1 MGIKTFI
8 FDLDGVLTDTAEYH
22 YQAWQRLADEEGI
35 PFAREENENLRG
47 ISRRDS
53 LEYMLSTAARQAT
66 EEQMQEMMER
76 KNRYYRELIQ
86 GMGASNL
93 LPGAAELLEET
104 RQAGFR
110 IGVASVSKNARD
122 VIASLE
128 FEPLVDAISDGY
140 SVERHKPAPD
150 LFLHAAQQLDT
161 PPGQCV
167 VVEDAAS
174 GIEAAKAA
182 GMWSVG
188 LGPVERVGEA
198 QVTFPS
204 LAGVRLTDILTGLMS
219 STQAYQGNSG
229 DDVSSD
235 NDGTAKAVTTN
246 GGTSEEVTTNGG
258 TFEACNTNGWL
269 IREHA
274 FDPAQQH
281 HKETVFALGNGYL
294 GTRGT
299 FEERYPGDRQATLIN
314 GVFDDA
320 PVVYTELAN
329 APDWLSFHLII
340 EGERFSMERG
350 QILAY
355 ERILD
360 MHRGLLRRTLR
371 WQSPGG
377 HTVDIEIERWASLAD
392 PHLCAI
398 RYSVTLVDF
407 EGSEE
412 PLKRLLLT
420 EEPLKRLLLTEE
432 PLARSL
438 LTEEPLKR
446 LLPTVEL
453 RAGFNSMVD
462 NEGLTHWHLV
472 GQGNPDASSC
482 YLHSR
487 TRHTRI
493 DLCQTAHLDVEGVED
508 ICYKGRD
515 CDGHPA
521 ISASFHLSPA
531 QKITATK
538 LVTIYT
544 SRDTDSPLTEAL
556 GKLKASAAR
565 GYQRLKADHMA
576 AWRENWETSDVLIE
590 GDDEAQRAIR
600 FNLFQA
606 LAAAPRQ
613 DDRISIPAKTLSGF
627 GYRGHVFWDTEIFIV
642 PFLTFTQPDLARNL
656 LMYRYHTLPGARRK
670 AANSGYEGAMY
681 AWESAAT
688 GDETTPRWVPLKDGE
703 LLRIWCG
710 DIELHITTDVAYAAW
725 NYWQTTGDD
734 DWMRRYGA
742 EIFLDTAIFWAS
754 RVEEN
759 AELGCYEV
767 RDIIGPDEYHEHVDN
782 NAFTNRMIQ
791 WHLETAQ
798 EVLAWLRREDPAR
811 AAELEQQLDLTPP
824 RLNRWADIASHM
836 LVLHDPESGL
846 FEQFEG
852 FFALE
857 DVNLADYE
865 PRTRSMQ
872 SILSVE
878 GANRRQVLKQPDVLA
893 LLYMLP
899 DDYDQQ
905 TLRTNWDYYAPRT
918 DHTYGSSLGPAIHAI
933 LACELD
939 MPEEAYEH
947 FMRAALVDLKDMRG
961 NTADGIH
968 AASAGGVWQ
977 AFVFGF
983 GGVHMTQEAP
993 VATPRLPAGWQRLK
1007 FRLQHRGEW
1016 HEFDLKQ

>member
-1 MGIKTFI
+1 MGITAFI

-35 PFAREENENLRG
+35 PFSREENENLRG

-66 EEQMQEMMER
+66 EEQIQEMMER

-86 GMGASNL
+86 DMGASDL

-150 LFLHAAQQLDT
+150 LFLHAAHQLDT
-161 PPGQCV
+161 HPGQCV

-188 LGPVERVGEA
+188 LGPVGRVGKA

-204 LAGVRLTDILTGLMS
+204 LAEVRLADVLTGLMS
-219 STQAYQGNSG
+219 SPQAYQ
-229 DDVSSD
+229 DDTCD
-235 NDGTAKAVTTN
+235 D
-246 GGTSEEVTTNGG
+246 
-258 TFEACNTNGWL
+258 GWL

-329 APDWLSFHLII
+329 APDWLSFHLIL
-340 EGERFSMERG
+340 EGERFSMKRG
-350 QILAY
+350 QILTY
-355 ERILD
+355 QRILD

-398 RYSVTLVDF
+398 RYTVTSVDF
-407 EGSEE
+407 EGS
-412 PLKRLLLT
+412 
-420 EEPLKRLLLTEE
+420 
-432 PLARSL
+432 
-438 LTEEPLKR
+438 
-446 LLPTVEL
+446 VEL

-472 GQGNPDASSC
+472 GQGNPDVSSC

-493 DLCQTAHLDVEGVED
+493 DLCQAAHLAVEGVECV
-508 ICYKGRD
+508 CYRGRD
-515 CDGHPA
+515 CEGYPA
-521 ISASFHLSPA
+521 ISASIHLSPA

-538 LVTIYT
+538 LVATYT
-544 SRDTDSPLTEAL
+544 TRDTGTPLAEAL
-556 GKLKASAAR
+556 GKLKAATAR

-576 AWRENWETSDVLIE
+576 AWLDNWEASDVLIE

-600 FNLFQA
+600 FNLFQV
-606 LAAAPRQ
+606 LAAAPRH
-613 DDRISIPAKTLSGF
+613 DDRVSIPAKTLSGF

-642 PFLTFTQPDLARNL
+642 PFLTLTQPDLARNL
-656 LMYRYHTLPGARRK
+656 LMYRCHTLPGARRK

-688 GDETTPRWVPLKDGE
+688 GDETTPRWVPLADGE

-710 DIELHITTDVAYAAW
+710 DIELHITTDVAYATW

-742 EIFLDTAIFWAS
+742 EIFLDTAVFWAS

-759 AELGCYEV
+759 GERGCYEIH
-767 RDIIGPDEYHEHVDN
+767 DIIGPDEYHEHVDN

-798 EVLAWLRREDPAR
+798 EVLAWLQREDPAR

-824 RLNRWADIASHM
+824 RLSRWADIAGHM

-852 FFALE
+852 FFDLP
-857 DVNLADYE
+857 DINLADCE
-865 PRTRSMQ
+865 PREESMQ

-878 GANRRQVLKQPDVLA
+878 GANQRQVLKQPDVLA

-899 DDYDQQ
+899 DDYDRQ

-918 DHTYGSSLGPAIHAI
+918 DHTYGSSLGPSIHAI

-939 MPEEAYEH
+939 MPEVAYEH
-947 FMRAALVDLKDMRG
+947 FMRAALVDLDDVRG

-977 AFVFGF
+977 AVVFGF
-983 GGVHMTQEAP
+983 GGVHMTQEAL

-1016 HEFDLKQ
+1016 YEFDLKQ

>member
-1 MGIKTFI
+1 MNRPVDIRAFI

-35 PFAREENENLRG
+35 PFSREENENLRG

-53 LEYMLSTAARQAT
+53 LEYLLSRAARQAT
-66 EEQMQEMMER
+66 EEQIQEMMER
-76 KNRYYRELIQ
+76 KNRYYREMIQ
-86 GMGASNL
+86 GMGASDL

-140 SVERHKPAPD
+140 SVSCHKPAPD

-161 PPGQCV
+161 PPSQCV

-182 GMWSVG
+182 GMWSIG
-188 LGPVERVGEA
+188 LGPAERVGAA
-198 QVTFPS
+198 QVIFPN
-204 LAGVRLTDILTGLMS
+204 LAEVRLADIMTGLMS
-219 STQAYQGNSG
+219 SSQTCQGNSG

-235 NDGTAKAVTTN
+235 SDGAAEAVT
-246 GGTSEEVTTNGG
+246 
-258 TFEACNTNGWL
+258 TNGWL

-350 QILAY
+350 RILTY
-355 ERILD
+355 ERVLD

-407 EGSEE
+407 EGSGG
-412 PLKRLLLT
+412 PLKRLLPT
-420 EEPLKRLLLTEE
+420 VE
-432 PLARSL
+432 
-438 LTEEPLKR
+438 
-446 LLPTVEL
+446 LPTVEL
-453 RAGFNSMVD
+453 RAGFNSTVD

-472 GQGNPDASSC
+472 AQGNPDVVSC
-482 YLHSR
+482 HLHSR

-493 DLCQTAHLDVEGVED
+493 DLCQTAHLDVEGAED
-508 ICYKGRD
+508 ICYRGRD

-531 QKITATK
+531 QKISATK
-538 LVTIYT
+538 LVVTYT
-544 SRDTDSPLTEAL
+544 SRDTDTPLTDAL
-556 GKLKASAAR
+556 NKLKASAAR

-576 AWRENWETSDVLIE
+576 AWRENWEASDVLIE

-606 LAAAPRQ
+606 LSAAPRQ

-670 AANSGYEGAMY
+670 AASSGYEGAMY

-688 GDETTPRWVPLKDGE
+688 GDETTPRWVPLADGE

-725 NYWQTTGDD
+725 SYWQTTGDD
-734 DWMRRYGA
+734 DWMRRHGA
-742 EIFLDTAIFWAS
+742 EILLDTAVFWAS

-811 AAELEQQLDLTPP
+811 AAELEHQLDLTPP
-824 RLNRWADIASHM
+824 RLSRWADIAGHM

-852 FFALE
+852 FFDLE
-857 DVNLADYE
+857 NVNLADYE

-878 GANRRQVLKQPDVLA
+878 GANQRQVLKQPDVLA

-899 DDYDQQ
+899 DDYDRQ

-918 DHTYGSSLGPAIHAI
+918 DHTYGSSLGPSIHAI

-939 MPEEAYEH
+939 MPEVAYEH
-947 FMRAALVDLKDMRG
+947 FMRAALVDLDDVRG
-961 NTADGIH
+961 NTVDGIH

-977 AFVFGF
+977 AVVFGF
-983 GGVHMTQEAP
+983 GGVHVTQEVP

-1016 HEFDLKQ
+1016 YEFDLKQ

>member
-1 MGIKTFI
+1 MGIKAFI

-35 PFAREENENLRG
+35 PFSREENENLRG

-53 LEYMLSTAARQAT
+53 LEYMLSSAARQAT
-66 EEQMQEMMER
+66 EEQIQEMMER
-76 KNRYYRELIQ
+76 KNRYYRELIK
-86 GMGASNL
+86 GMGASDL

-140 SVERHKPAPD
+140 SVGHHKPAPD

-174 GIEAAKAA
+174 GIEAAQAA

-204 LAGVRLTDILTGLMS
+204 LAEVRLADILTGLMS
-219 STQAYQGNSG
+219 STQAYQGDTC
-229 DDVSSD
+229 DD
-235 NDGTAKAVTTN
+235 
-246 GGTSEEVTTNGG
+246 
-258 TFEACNTNGWL
+258 GWL

-294 GTRGT
+294 GTRGS

-329 APDWLSFHLII
+329 APDWLSFQLII
-340 EGERFSMERG
+340 EGERFSMENG

-355 ERILD
+355 QRILD
-360 MHRGLLRRTLR
+360 MHRGFLRRALR

-398 RYSVTLVDF
+398 RYTVSSVDF
-407 EGSEE
+407 EGS
-412 PLKRLLLT
+412 
-420 EEPLKRLLLTEE
+420 
-432 PLARSL
+432 
-438 LTEEPLKR
+438 
-446 LLPTVEL
+446 VEL
-453 RAGFNSMVD
+453 RAGFNSVVD

-472 GQGNPDASSC
+472 EQGNPDVSSC

-508 ICYKGRD
+508 ICYRGRD
-515 CDGHPA
+515 CDGYPA

-531 QKITATK
+531 QKLTATK

-759 AELGCYEV
+759 AELGCNEV

-798 EVLAWLRREDPAR
+798 DVLSWLRREDPAR

-872 SILSVE
+872 SLLSVE

-933 LACELD
+933 LACKLD

-947 FMRAALVDLKDMRG
+947 FMRAALVDLKDVRG

-977 AFVFGF
+977 AIVFGF

-1016 HEFDLKQ
+1016 YEFDLKQ